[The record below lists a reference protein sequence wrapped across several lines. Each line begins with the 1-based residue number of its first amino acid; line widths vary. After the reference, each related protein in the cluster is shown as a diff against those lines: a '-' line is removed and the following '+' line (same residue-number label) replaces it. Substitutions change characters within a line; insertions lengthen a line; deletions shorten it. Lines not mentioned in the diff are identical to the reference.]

1 MTTKSSSTL
10 SLRPQRKL
18 IPPPTKQVMSL
29 VEEMYYRDQLMFK
42 KIDYDIPASLSSVD
56 KPKIKPHKLHPL
68 EYDAYYAHRT
78 DYEEFNEK
86 TWYSQYLTD
95 LYKIISKAE
104 PDQDIKKTENTKKQE
119 SEDDWQ
125 MA

>member
-18 IPPPTKQVMSL
+18 IPSPAKQVMSL
-29 VEEMYYRDQLMFK
+29 VEEMYYRDQLMFQ
-42 KIDYDIPASLSSVD
+42 KIDYDISTSTTTTDA
-56 KPKIKPHKLHPL
+56 PKIKPHKLHPL
-68 EYDAYYAHRT
+68 EYDTYYAHIT

-95 LYKIISKAE
+95 LYKKLSKAE
-104 PDQDIKKTENTKKQE
+104 PEQDIKKKEDTKKQE

-125 MA
+125 IA